1 MYRKKMKGILEKI
14 VKNEINKSILR
25 KYLINNFDYE
35 KIYDCNEMII
45 TDVFFS
51 LKHYAEGEENI
62 EQAEW
67 IYLLE
72 CLEGKRTYNLEEKY
86 AIQLEKAKENVHL
99 NSFEKNKKVYR
110 RFVFRFKSPMKSRED
125 N

>member
-1 MYRKKMKGILEKI
+1 
-14 VKNEINKSILR
+14 
-25 KYLINNFDYE
+25 
-35 KIYDCNEMII
+35 MII

-72 CLEGKRTYNLEEKY
+72 CLEGKRTYNLEDKY
-86 AIQLEKAKENVHL
+86 AIQLEKTKENVQ
-99 NSFEKNKKVYR
+99 
-110 RFVFRFKSPMKSRED
+110 
-125 N
+125 

>member
-1 MYRKKMKGILEKI
+1 MKEILEKI

-51 LKHYAEGEENI
+51 LKHYAEEEENI

>member
-1 MYRKKMKGILEKI
+1 MRE
-14 VKNEINKSILR
+14 
-25 KYLINNFDYE
+25 YLINNFDYE

-72 CLEGKRTYNLEEKY
+72 CLEGKRTYNLEDKY
-86 AIQLEKAKENVHL
+86 AIQLEKTKENVQ
-99 NSFEKNKKVYR
+99 
-110 RFVFRFKSPMKSRED
+110 
-125 N
+125 